1 MQIEISESDDIMNY
15 QNDCDTRDVNLNIHY
30 TIPNEIWNKII
41 DVFSSM
47 PYWIEDEEQRK
58 DCLFWYD
65 EKDCV
70 ELYCSVE
77 PNGIQ
82 ISGLMM
88 YEIWRKW
95 YPKLKNK
102 LTETLGYE
110 IGEPEKG
117 YSFKYWK

>member
-1 MQIEISESDDIMNY
+1 MNY
-15 QNDCDTRDVNLNIHY
+15 KNDSDTHDINLNIHY
-30 TIPNEIWNKII
+30 SIPNELWNKVI
-41 DVFSSM
+41 DVFRSM
-47 PYWIEDEEQRK
+47 PYWVEDEINK

-65 EKDCV
+65 EEDCV

-77 PNGIQ
+77 PGGIQ

-102 LTETLGYE
+102 LTEALGYE
-110 IGEPEKG
+110 IGEPEEG
-117 YSFKYWK
+117 YSFKYWQ